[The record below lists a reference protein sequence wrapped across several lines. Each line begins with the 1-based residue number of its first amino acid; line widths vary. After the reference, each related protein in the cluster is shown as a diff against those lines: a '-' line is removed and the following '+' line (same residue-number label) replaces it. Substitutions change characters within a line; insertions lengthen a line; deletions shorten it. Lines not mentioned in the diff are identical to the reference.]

1 MHFADHR
8 PKGEGRRTVRGI
20 IMQSLGNAHAPV
32 AFTLSYVFIL
42 RSSINRRA
50 L

>member
-1 MHFADHR
+1 MYFADHR
-8 PKGEGRRTVRGI
+8 PKGQGRRTVRGI
-20 IMQSLGNAHAPV
+20 IMQGLANAHSPV
-32 AFTLSYVFIL
+32 AFILSYVFIW